1 MNSTLKTLFVLGALL
16 PVAIEAR
23 ADDAPPITI
32 HSPVPYAVIQRVG
45 FDPRHAHS
53 HQPGGPTLGHAD
65 LLIRGEVPSSP
76 GSTLEA
82 RILRDGGSPE
92 PVLDWSPLETKW
104 EGHSFT
110 ATLRVPAGG
119 WYRFDLRQRA
129 GADEDKK
136 VLAEVQLEP
145 FGVGD
150 VFIVA
155 GQSYASNANDE
166 VLNVADPQGRV
177 AAFNLNQ
184 KTWAVANDPQ
194 PTSDNSDG
202 GSIWPPLGDALV
214 PLTRVPVGFANVSYG
229 GTSSAQ
235 WLPGQSLHQRL
246 VDCGKQL
253 GQFRAVLWQ
262 QGESDV
268 IGHVPTATYVQNI
281 KSIREQAASA
291 WGVDPPWLLAKS
303 TLHPTVY
310 DDPEGEGRIRA
321 AIDELCQTPGFRHGP
336 DTDILDGENRGP
348 VGSRRHFSPVGQRR
362 AAQLWFAS
370 IWEELN
376 RIESRSDA
384 QRDHR

>member
-1 MNSTLKTLFVLGALL
+1 MKSTLNSVIVFGALL
-16 PVAIEAR
+16 PVSIAVR

-32 HSPVPYAVIQRVG
+32 QSPVPLAVIQRVG
-45 FDPRHAHS
+45 FDPRHGHS
-53 HQPGGPTLGHAD
+53 HQPGGPALGHAD
-65 LLIRGEVPSSP
+65 VVIRGEAMPQAESI
-76 GSTLEA
+76 LEA
-82 RILRDGGSPE
+82 RVTRGDDSTD
-92 PVLDWSPLETKW
+92 PVFDWSPLETKW
-104 EGHSFT
+104 EGRSFV

-119 WYRFDLRQRA
+119 WYRLDLRQRA
-129 GADEDKK
+129 GDGADNK
-136 VLAEVQLEP
+136 VLSEAHLKP

-150 VFIVA
+150 VFLVA

-166 VLNVADPQGRV
+166 VLKVADPQGRV
-177 AAFNLNQ
+177 AAFHLNQ

-235 WLPGQSLHQRL
+235 WLPGQGLHQRL
-246 VDCGKQL
+246 IDCGKQL

-268 IGHVPTATYVQNI
+268 IGHVPTATYVQNL
-281 KSIREQAASA
+281 KSIREQAAAA
-291 WGVDPPWLLAKS
+291 WGIDPPWLLAKS

-310 DDPEGEGRIRA
+310 NDPEGEGRIRT

-362 AAQLWFAS
+362 AAQLWFAA

-376 RIESRSDA
+376 RVEARPDGVE
-384 QRDHR
+384 